1 MRWATMTFALVV
13 VLVAVPA
20 WAGFQ
25 AGKEAYYRGDYVTA
39 LKDWRPLAE
48 QGFASA
54 QNNLA
59 KMYRRG
65 EGVPQDD
72 VLAHMWWS
80 LAAAQGHVNARRARD
95 RLAARMPPYQLAEAQ
110 RLAREWKPKS
120 E

>member
-1 MRWATMTFALVV
+1 MRYATLLLAVVV

-25 AGKEAYYRGDYVTA
+25 AGKDAYYRGDYDTA
-39 LKDWRPLAE
+39 LKEWRPLAE

-65 EGVPQDD
+65 EGVPKDD

-80 LAAAQGHVNARRARD
+80 LAAAQGDELARINRD
-95 RLAARMPPYQLAEAQ
+95 RLTEQMTPVQLAEAQ
-110 RLAREWKPKS
+110 RLAREWKAKGK
-120 E
+120 

>member
-1 MRWATMTFALVV
+1 MRTARVIFALVI
-13 VLVAVPA
+13 LFVAVPA

-25 AGKEAYYRGDYVTA
+25 AGKEAYYRGDYDTA
-39 LKDWRPLAE
+39 LKEWRPLAE

-65 EGVPQDD
+65 EGVPKDE
-72 VLAHMWWS
+72 VLEHMWWR
-80 LAAAQGHVNARRARD
+80 LAVAQGDEDARKARD
-95 RLAARMPPYQLAEAQ
+95 RLAEKMTPAQVADAQ
-110 RLAREWKPKS
+110 RLAREWKAK

>member
-25 AGKEAYYRGDYVTA
+25 AGKEAYYRGDYDTA
-39 LKDWRPLAE
+39 LKEWRPLAE
-48 QGFASA
+48 QGFARA
-54 QNNLA
+54 QSNLA

-72 VLAHMWWS
+72 VLAHMWFN
-80 LAAAQGHVNARRARD
+80 LAAAQGHEDARKFRD
-95 RLAARMPPYQLAEAQ
+95 KLAGRMTPAQLAEAQ
-110 RLAREWKPKS
+110 RLAREWTPG